1 MNSIRGRQGL
11 ILAGFLVIFVLFLL
25 VLFAPVLPP
34 IKKYGVPYGKYPGL
48 ILAMF
53 SGAFGASF
61 SMLVQT
67 QRRGSEGTLE
77 DIRTAGN
84 WKTLFIRSAFGLGA
98 AAILYF
104 FFNSGLLEGS
114 LWPKLGEITFSSPIP
129 SRSMCLLVIWS
140 FIAGFSENFV
150 PNILVKTEQR
160 SDKP

>member
-1 MNSIRGRQGL
+1 MNSLHQRA
-11 ILAGFLVIFVLFLL
+11 ILVGFAIIFAVFVLI
-25 VLFAPVLPP
+25 LFAPVLPTV
-34 IKKYGVPYGKYPGL
+34 KEYGVPYGNYPGL
-48 ILAMF
+48 ILAMI

-84 WKTLFIRSAFGLGA
+84 WKTLLIRSAFGFGA
-98 AAILYF
+98 ASILYF

-114 LWPKLGEITFSSPIP
+114 LWPKLDGIKFSSPVP
-129 SRSMCLLVIWS
+129 SRDLCLLVIWS
-140 FIAGFSENFV
+140 FVAGFSENFV